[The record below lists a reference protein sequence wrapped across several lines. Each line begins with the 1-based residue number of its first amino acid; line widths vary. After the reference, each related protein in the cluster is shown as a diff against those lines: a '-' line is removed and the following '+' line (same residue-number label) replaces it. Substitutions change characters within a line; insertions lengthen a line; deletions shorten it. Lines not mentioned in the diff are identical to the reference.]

1 MKKNSERHFIYLKGK
16 RNVKKAI
23 KSKRL
28 RAGVTTYLDVFDK
41 PKPMEGDQE
50 LLNHQRSVGLLVDPE
65 SAMESFNTHEGKYDV
80 KASAKKKSLL
90 ADLLEDSEPELVG
103 DEDPVVDE
111 EIPVEEPA
119 SAVEEEK
126 PVESADEN
134 LDPAVGD
141 EVEENH
147 LDDLTDEEI
156 EANEDAADNASDVLT
171 DQDLSLEEDTELDEE
186 PAAVEEACDKIG
198 AKAKKG
204 VKAEAEPEEPFVN
217 PPAEQAG
224 EVTAPAET
232 EVVNNPAQ
240 NAPLA
245 VESDELDLVDIDGMD
260 DTMTDDV
267 DFVDMG
273 EDVVAVKANRI
284 IATLTRNEAA
294 RKGILASYKQDHFE
308 RAVRLE
314 MQKSGLR
321 AGLKACG
328 FTLASVKMPAAKQ
341 ITLQIA
347 AAQKK
352 MTAAAQAQA
361 KSEKEIRLQA
371 TAIACEGLNR
381 GLFKGYKNE
390 LRASL
395 IENLEQAGL
404 RNAKRVVARA
414 FAEQGVAYLK
424 SVLALAEKI
433 QAMPEEVRDGY
444 AEQLDMTEE
453 PIDEEAAACRAE
465 DMMGEECEECME
477 GDEPLMAA
485 VAKPIRQL
493 TASAQHNDVLAML
506 KETGSDNA
514 FFRTF

>member
-1 MKKNSERHFIYLKGK
+1 M
-16 RNVKKAI
+16 KKAI

-65 SAMESFNTHEGKYDV
+65 SVMDSFNTHEGKYDI
-80 KASAKKKSLL
+80 KASTARRLV
-90 ADLLEDSEPELVG
+90 ADLMDDSEPELVG
-103 DEDPVVDE
+103 DEEGILMDE
-111 EIPVEEPA
+111 EVPA
-119 SAVEEEK
+119 EDDV
-126 PVESADEN
+126 VESADEN
-134 LDPAVGD
+134 LDPAIGD
-141 EVEENH
+141 EVEEEH
-147 LDDLTDEEI
+147 LDDLTDEEV

-171 DQDLSLEEDTELDEE
+171 DDLSLEEDTELDEE
-186 PAAVEEACDKIG
+186 PVAEQACDRIG

-224 EVTAPAET
+224 EVDAPVET

-245 VESDELDLVDIDGMD
+245 VEGDGELDLVDVDGMD
-260 DTMTDDV
+260 DAETEDV

-294 RKGILASYKQDHFE
+294 RKGILAAYKQDHFE

-328 FTLASVKMPAAKQ
+328 FTLASVKLPAAKQ
-341 ITLQIA
+341 VTLQIA

-352 MTAAAQAQA
+352 MTAAARAQA

-395 IENLEQAGL
+395 ISNLEQAGL
-404 RNAKRVVARA
+404 RNAKRVVAQA

-453 PIDEEAAACRAE
+453 PVEDEEAACKAD
-465 DMMGEECEECME
+465 DMMGEECEDCME
-477 GDEPLMAA
+477 DEPLMAA

>member
-1 MKKNSERHFIYLKGK
+1 M
-16 RNVKKAI
+16 KKAI

-41 PKPMEGDQE
+41 PNPLEGDQE
-50 LLNHQRSVGLLVDPE
+50 LLNHQRSVGLLIDPE
-65 SAMESFNTHEGKYDV
+65 SAMESFNTHNGKYDI

-103 DEDPVVDE
+103 DEDIPVDE
-111 EIPVEEPA
+111 DV
-119 SAVEEEK
+119 S
-126 PVESADEN
+126 PVESADET

-141 EVEENH
+141 EVEEDH
-147 LDDLTDEEI
+147 LDDLTTDEV
-156 EANEDAADNASDVLT
+156 EANEDAAENASDVLT

-186 PAAVEEACDKIG
+186 PTAVEEACDKIG
-198 AKAKKG
+198 AKAKS
-204 VKAEAEPEEPFVN
+204 VKADAEPEEPFVN

-224 EVTAPAET
+224 EATAPAET
-232 EVVNNPAQ
+232 EVVNNPAT
-240 NAPLA
+240 NSKLA
-245 VESDELDLVDIDGMD
+245 VEGDGELDLVDIDGMD
-260 DTMTDDV
+260 DVVTEDV

-273 EDVVAVKANRI
+273 DDIVAVKANRI

-328 FTLASVKMPAAKQ
+328 FTLASVKVPAAKQ
-341 ITLQIA
+341 VTLRLA

-352 MTAAAQAQA
+352 MAVAARAQA

-404 RNAKRVVARA
+404 RNAKRVVAQA

-453 PIDEEAAACRAE
+453 PIDEEAAACRAD
-465 DMMGEECEECME
+465 DMMSEGECEECME
-477 GDEPLMAA
+477 DDEPLMAA

>member
-1 MKKNSERHFIYLKGK
+1 M
-16 RNVKKAI
+16 KKAI

-65 SAMESFNTHEGKYDV
+65 SALESFNTHNPYSV
-80 KASAKKKSLL
+80 QASKARKLM
-90 ADLLEDSEPELVG
+90 ADLLDDSEPELV
-103 DEDPVVDE
+103 DEEDPIVDE
-111 EIPVEEPA
+111 EIPAEEPA
-119 SAVEEEK
+119 PVVEEEK
-126 PVESADEN
+126 PVESADET
-134 LDPAVGD
+134 LDPAVG
-141 EVEENH
+141 EKVEEDH
-147 LDDLTDEEI
+147 LDDLTDEEV

-186 PAAVEEACDKIG
+186 PAAEEACDKIG
-198 AKAKKG
+198 AKAEKN

-224 EVTAPAET
+224 EAAVPAET
-232 EVVNNPAQ
+232 EVINNPAQ
-240 NAPLA
+240 NAPLT
-245 VESDELDLVDIDGMD
+245 VEGDEALDLVDIDGMD
-260 DTMTDDV
+260 DTETEDV

-273 EDVVAVKANRI
+273 EDVIAVKANRI

-404 RNAKRVVARA
+404 RDAKRVVARA

-465 DMMGEECEECME
+465 DMMGEGECEECME